1 VLVPSAGVSA
11 LLASVMTEL
20 SVPNLSLTVEVLERS
35 RNAITARRMVSYGTL
50 SVEKASI
57 TLDVAFALPTALVE

>member
-1 VLVPSAGVSA
+1 MLVPSAGVSA

-20 SVPNLSLTVEVLERS
+20 SAPNLRLTVEVLERS

-50 SVEKASI
+50 NAKRASI

>member
-1 VLVPSAGVSA
+1 MLVPSAGVSA
-11 LLASVMTEL
+11 LLASVTTEL
-20 SVPNLSLTVEVLERS
+20 SAPSLSLTVEVLERS

-50 SVEKASI
+50 NAEKASI

>member
-1 VLVPSAGVSA
+1 MLVPSAGVSV

-20 SVPNLSLTVEVLERS
+20 SAPNLSLTVEVPERS

-50 SVEKASI
+50 NAKKASI